1 MKRKQLEEIM
11 ERNDFFESEI
21 ESAINFIEDM
31 LLELAKETEKNEP
44 YATNS
49 IQRMRDAAREV
60 RDLEEA
66 IWEAMENDEEDE

>member
-31 LLELAKETEKNEP
+31 FLECAKETEKNEP

-66 IWEAMENDEEDE
+66 IWEAMENDEEV

>member
-31 LLELAKETEKNEP
+31 LLECAKETEKNES

-60 RDLEEA
+60 RALDDA
-66 IWEAMENDEEDE
+66 IWEAMENDEEV

>member
-31 LLELAKETEKNEP
+31 FLELAKETEKNES

-60 RDLEEA
+60 RALDDA
-66 IWEAMENDEEDE
+66 IWEAMENDEEV

>member
-31 LLELAKETEKNEP
+31 FLELAKETEKNES

-60 RDLEEA
+60 RYLEEA
-66 IWEAMENDEEDE
+66 IWEAMENDEEV

>member
-11 ERNDFFESEI
+11 ERNDFFQSEI

-49 IQRMRDAAREV
+49 IQRMRDAAREA
-60 RDLEEA
+60 RYLEEA
-66 IWEAMENDEEDE
+66 IWEAMENDEEV

>member
-31 LLELAKETEKNEP
+31 LLELAKENRKE
-44 YATNS
+44 
-49 IQRMRDAAREV
+49 
-60 RDLEEA
+60 
-66 IWEAMENDEEDE
+66 

>member
-44 YATNS
+44 YAINS
-49 IQRMRDAAREV
+49 IQIMRDAAREV
-60 RDLEEA
+60 RDLDEV
-66 IWEAMENDEEDE
+66 IWEVFENEEN

>member
-11 ERNDFFESEI
+11 ERNDFFESKI

-31 LLELAKETEKNEP
+31 FLECAKETEKNEP

-60 RDLEEA
+60 RNLEEA
-66 IWEAMENDEEDE
+66 IWEAMENDEEV

>member
-31 LLELAKETEKNEP
+31 FLECAKETEKNEP
-44 YATNS
+44 YAINS

-66 IWEAMENDEEDE
+66 IWEAMENDEEV

>member
-1 MKRKQLEEIM
+1 MNKKQLEEIM

-21 ESAINFIEDM
+21 ESTINFIEDM
-31 LLELAKETEKNEP
+31 LLECAKETEKNEP

-60 RDLEEA
+60 RALDDI
-66 IWEAMENDEEDE
+66 IWEAMENDEEV

>member
-11 ERNDFFESEI
+11 ERNDFFQSEI

-49 IQRMRDAAREV
+49 IQRMRDAAKEV

-66 IWEAMENDEEDE
+66 IWEAMENDEEV

>member
-49 IQRMRDAAREV
+49 IQRMRSAAREV
-60 RDLEEA
+60 RALDDA
-66 IWEAMENDEEDE
+66 IWEAMENDEEV

>member
-44 YATNS
+44 YAINS

-60 RDLEEA
+60 RDLDEV
-66 IWEAMENDEEDE
+66 IWEVFENEEN

>member
-11 ERNDFFESEI
+11 ERNDFFQSEI
-21 ESAINFIEDM
+21 ERAINFIEDM

-66 IWEAMENDEEDE
+66 IWEAMENNEEV

>member
-31 LLELAKETEKNEP
+31 LLECAKETEKNEP

-60 RDLEEA
+60 RALDDV
-66 IWEAMENDEEDE
+66 IWEAMEDNEEE

>member
-1 MKRKQLEEIM
+1 MKRKQLEKIM
-11 ERNDFFESEI
+11 ERNDFYESEI

-49 IQRMRDAAREV
+49 IQRMRNAAREV
-60 RDLEEA
+60 RALDDA
-66 IWEAMENDEEDE
+66 IWEAMENDEEV

>member
-11 ERNDFFESEI
+11 ERNDFFQSEI

-60 RDLEEA
+60 RALDDA
-66 IWEAMENDEEDE
+66 IWEAMENDEEV

>member
-60 RDLEEA
+60 RALDDI
-66 IWEAMENDEEDE
+66 IWEAMENDEEV

>member
-11 ERNDFFESEI
+11 ERNDFFQSEI

-66 IWEAMENDEEDE
+66 IWEAMENDEEV

>member
-31 LLELAKETEKNEP
+31 LLELAKETEKNES
-44 YATNS
+44 YAINS

-60 RDLEEA
+60 RYLEET
-66 IWEAMENDEEDE
+66 IWEAIENDEEV

>member
-31 LLELAKETEKNEP
+31 LLECAKETEKNEP

-66 IWEAMENDEEDE
+66 IWEAMENDEEV

>member
-1 MKRKQLEEIM
+1 MERKQLEEIM

-31 LLELAKETEKNEP
+31 LLECAKETEKNEP

-49 IQRMRDAAREV
+49 IQRIRDAAREV
-60 RDLEEA
+60 RALDDV
-66 IWEAMENDEEDE
+66 IWEAMEDNEEE

>member
-11 ERNDFFESEI
+11 ERNDFYESEI

-31 LLELAKETEKNEP
+31 LLECAKETEKNEP

-60 RDLEEA
+60 RDLDDI
-66 IWEAMENDEEDE
+66 IWQAMENDEEV